1 MMKVMKFSFEVSPF
15 YMVGLKD
22 MFYEIVD
29 EGQNSINY
37 QQFFKYILGE
47 LVMMKEEEQNT

>member
-22 MFYEIVD
+22 MFYEIVE
-29 EGQNSINY
+29 EGAKFINY
-37 QQFFKYILGE
+37 PQFFKYILG
-47 LVMMKEEEQNT
+47 